1 MPGPAARP
9 AFSVQVIHRGAAVV
23 QNDAVPATR
32 QADGSGSPA
41 DDYAAV
47 YVRTVR
53 IANFRGIGKC
63 TIELEPDLTVL
74 VGRNNAGKS
83 RILRALA
90 IALTAVPPDR
100 DDLTVGSSEEA
111 LIDLVLAPLVES
123 GADEVFSDRVARR
136 LGAGGVQFESES
148 PVRER
153 FGWRTHIR
161 RSAEGFGVRSDHTLL
176 IFDDASQSWV
186 EQPSRS
192 ATHEQRSVVEAD
204 LVETR
209 RDLVEELT
217 RRGSPV
223 RRVLDDLEVSSDV
236 REDLEKQLSVL
247 SNLIVDASGS
257 LKAVRLALKALE
269 NAVDAVGTPS
279 LQPLPLRLEELARSV
294 SIDLDTGAGSLPM
307 RFHGAGARSLASL
320 QVQSVLYDRRLGRD
334 GVALRPHPV
343 SLVEEPEAHLHPQA
357 QFELPSLLDQIRG
370 QVIVSTHSAH
380 LATVCD
386 PRSLRLVQDEK
397 DSIKVIDL
405 RPAASDDEAK
415 ERGRRPSLHV
425 EEMEKLRRLVERPF
439 GELLFASALVL
450 GDGATERA
458 LIPPL
463 ARHRLGIRAHGLC
476 VVDPGSM
483 ASEHAIAV
491 VKFSNFVGLPWVL
504 FADSDEQGRLAAQR
518 LVDEHG
524 AGDTSHVIWVPG
536 KPGDGSDGA
545 TEQMFIEHDREVC
558 EAACRLLGFGDGDLL
573 AFMKRKKGALGR
585 MIASELIARYPWPCP
600 PAESADHDPSTGGDH
615 HSSDDDDPLAT
626 HDDTRPSNA
635 GWPAP
640 LAELM
645 RWLDEVLPKPKVHN
659 G

>member
-1 MPGPAARP
+1 MPAETP
-9 AFSVQVIHRGAAVV
+9 
-23 QNDAVPATR
+23 
-32 QADGSGSPA
+32 ADGGTVSA

-47 YVRTVR
+47 YVKSVR
-53 IANFRGIGKC
+53 LRNFRGIAEC
-63 TIELEPDLTVL
+63 TLELEPDLTVL
-74 VGRNNAGKS
+74 VGRNNSGKS

-90 IALTAVPPDR
+90 IALAAVPPDR
-100 DDLTVGSSEEA
+100 DDLTVGGAGEA
-111 LIDLVLAPLVES
+111 VIDVVLAPTVED
-123 GADEVFSDRVARR
+123 GDEEVFAGRVARR
-136 LGAGGVQFESES
+136 LGGVQFISES
-148 PVRER
+148 PARER

-176 IFDDASQSWV
+176 VFDDTSQSWV
-186 EQPSRS
+186 DQESRS
-192 ATHEQRSVVEAD
+192 PTHEQRSVVEAD

-223 RRVLDDLEVSSDV
+223 RRVLDDLEVSADV
-236 REDLEKQLSVL
+236 REGLEAELSGL
-247 SNLIVDASGS
+247 SDRIVDASGS
-257 LKAVRLALKALE
+257 LEAVRLALKVLQ

-357 QFELPSLLDQIRG
+357 QFELPSLLDRIRG

-386 PRSLRLVQDEK
+386 PRSLRLLRGQE
-397 DSIKVIDL
+397 DSIEVIDL
-405 RPAASDDEAK
+405 RPAATDEDAD
-415 ERGRRPSLHV
+415 ERARRPSLHL

-439 GELLFASALVL
+439 GELLFATAVVL

-463 ARHRLGIRAHGLC
+463 ARHRLGARAHGLC
-476 VVDPGSM
+476 VVDPGSL

-491 VKFSNFVGLPWVL
+491 VKFANLVGLPWILV
-504 FADSDEQGRLAAQR
+504 ADSDEQGRLHAQR

-524 AGDTSHVIWVPG
+524 DGDASHVVWVPG
-536 KPGDGSDGA
+536 EPGDGHDGA
-545 TEQMFIEHDREVC
+545 TEQMFIDHDREVC
-558 EAACRLLGFGDGDLL
+558 EAACRVLGLEDGADLL
-573 AFMKRKKGALGR
+573 VFMKRKKGALGR
-585 MIASELIARYPWPCP
+585 LLAAELIASRPWPCP
-600 PAESADHDPSTGGDH
+600 PAESAAGDPPDGDRG
-615 HSSDDDDPLAT
+615 DGAGDPQ
-626 HDDTRPSNA
+626 PPGA

-640 LAELM
+640 LVELM
-645 RWLDEVLPKPKVHN
+645 GWLDQALPTRKVLD

>member
-1 MPGPAARP
+1 
-9 AFSVQVIHRGAAVV
+9 
-23 QNDAVPATR
+23 VPAT
-32 QADGSGSPA
+32 ADQDGRTERT
-41 DDYAAV
+41 DEYASV
-47 YVRTVR
+47 YVKSVR
-53 IANFRGIGKC
+53 LGNFRGIADC
-63 TIELEPDLTVL
+63 NIELEPDLTVL
-74 VGRNNAGKS
+74 VGRNNSGKS

-90 IALTAVPPDR
+90 IALAAVPPDR
-100 DDLTVGSSEEA
+100 DDLTVGGTGEA
-111 LIDLVLAPLVES
+111 VVDVVLAPLVHKGGEES
-123 GADEVFSDRVARR
+123 FAERVVRR
-136 LGAGGVQFESES
+136 LGAGGVQFISES

-176 IFDDASQSWV
+176 VFDDTSQSWV
-186 EQPSRS
+186 DQESRS

-223 RRVLDDLEVSSDV
+223 RRVLDDLEVSADV
-236 REDLEKQLSVL
+236 REHLEAELSGL
-247 SNLIVDASGS
+247 SDRIVGASGS
-257 LKAVRLALKALE
+257 LEAVRLALKVLQ

-334 GVALRPHPV
+334 GVALRPHPL
-343 SLVEEPEAHLHPQA
+343 SLIEEPEVHLHPQA
-357 QFELPSLLDQIRG
+357 QFELPALLDQIRG

-380 LATVCD
+380 FATECD
-386 PRSLRLVQDEK
+386 PRSLRLLRDQGG
-397 DSIKVIDL
+397 SIEVIDFH
-405 RPAASDDEAK
+405 PSASDDDAV
-415 ERGRRPSLHV
+415 ERARRPSLHLQ
-425 EEMEKLRRLVERPF
+425 EMERLRRLVERPF
-439 GELLFASALVL
+439 GELLFATVVVL

-463 ARHRLGIRAHGLC
+463 ARHRFGVRAHGLC

-483 ASEHAIAV
+483 ASEHAVAV
-491 VKFSNFVGLPWVL
+491 VKFANLVGLPWVL

-524 AGDTSHVIWVPG
+524 DGDTSHIVWVS
-536 KPGDGSDGA
+536 GDGRDGA
-545 TEQMFIEHDREVC
+545 TEQMFIDHDRDVC
-558 EAACRLLGFGDGDLL
+558 EAACRMLGFEDGTDLL
-573 AFMKRKKGALGR
+573 DFMKGKKGALGR
-585 MIASELIARYPWPCP
+585 LLAAELITSCPWPCP
-600 PAESADHDPSTGGDH
+600 PSGPADGEPSTSGGGGGGGGGDTQ
-615 HSSDDDDPLAT
+615 PLG
-626 HDDTRPSNA
+626 A
-635 GWPAP
+635 GWPNP
-640 LAELM
+640 LLELM
-645 RWLDEVLPKPKVHN
+645 HWLDQVLPTRKVLD